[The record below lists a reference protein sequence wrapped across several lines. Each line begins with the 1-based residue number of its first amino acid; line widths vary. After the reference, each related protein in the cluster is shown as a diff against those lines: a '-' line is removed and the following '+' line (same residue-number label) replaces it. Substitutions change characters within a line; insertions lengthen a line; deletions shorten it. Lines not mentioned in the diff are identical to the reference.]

1 MGPLRPGQ
9 RTLERTGWS
18 QTSRAVPSMIS
29 QPEKAR
35 PRHWRESYDEKCE
48 RRHETR
54 ENLRHRNNVTTCRRL
69 RRGTEPPPQ
78 SPRQREFLRRRNLV
92 SDAGRTL
99 PGQKPEARIPPDPS
113 SWVEPR
119 PPVLLQHPRSC
130 PTFPPAHSLLS
141 LSILAEAVP
150 RQGASANTRG
160 TQTLTN
166 SSAGVKDSS
175 QQTDCGIAVLNKEIV
190 QLSNYLK
197 EALHRELLLKQ
208 KMVILQELFSTLL
221 QASEKSWQ
229 GQLNEDKLK
238 CKLRALENQLQACTQ
253 SYSKECVK
261 KILIEMEDQKQTYE
275 QKAKEALQKM
285 LEDKLQTEQQL
296 QNSQRSLTVTR
307 EDLAFWKEH
316 YTTLKAELT
325 KMTTAH
331 TELENSFHILQSELQ
346 RADAQN
352 EQLHQALRSLQS
364 EHAVLHQR
372 ASALQEDNDL
382 KAEHISA
389 IEDKLQKEQNQ
400 KVTLEATIS
409 HLHNLVQNQT
419 NEQKTQE
426 ATVQRKDQVFT
437 TQTPPL
443 TPAKEKQNAL
453 LEHPEEE
460 EGEESL
466 KDEMQKRTSQLTAK
480 ENEVYMDIQVA
491 EVKIPRHCSA
501 RAWAKHCS
509 RCGSPATLGVYKSEG
524 IPPANSPSL
533 CLQCTE
539 LRSEL
544 EALSEEYRSC
554 LTRLRQCRD
563 ELNHFQSKQ
572 AKRQRRHWIPLLV
585 AVIAMA
591 IATFLASYRP

>member
-1 MGPLRPGQ
+1 
-9 RTLERTGWS
+9 
-18 QTSRAVPSMIS
+18 MIS

-35 PRHWRESYDEKCE
+35 PRHRRESYDEKCE

-69 RRGTEPPPQ
+69 RRGTAEPSQ
-78 SPRQREFLRRRNLV
+78 SPRQREFLRRRNLA
-92 SDAGRTL
+92 SDAGRTP
-99 PGQKPEARIPPDPS
+99 PGQETEARVPPDPS
-113 SWVEPR
+113 SRVELR
-119 PPVLLQHPRSC
+119 PPVLLQVTPAPRAQLAALLFQHPWSC
-130 PTFPPAHSLLS
+130 PTFPPARSPLS
-141 LSILAEAVP
+141 LSIPLGISAEVVP
-150 RQGASANTRG
+150 RQGASVNTQAQEAPTPSWRG
-160 TQTLTN
+160 ELGCPCRLQG
-166 SSAGVKDSS
+166 SPPAPRVPADP
-175 QQTDCGIAVLNKEIV
+175 
-190 QLSNYLK
+190 LSPSPQ

-253 SYSKECVK
+253 SYSKERVK

-296 QNSQRSLTVTR
+296 QNSQTSLAVMR

-316 YTTLKAELT
+316 YTTLKTELT

-331 TELENSFHILQSELQ
+331 AELENTFHVLQSELQ
-346 RADAQN
+346 RADTQN
-352 EQLHQALRSLQS
+352 QQLHQALRSLQS
-364 EHAVLHQR
+364 EHATLHRR
-372 ASALQEDNDL
+372 ASALREDNDL
-382 KAEHISA
+382 KAEYISA

-409 HLHNLVQNQT
+409 HLHNLIQNQT

-466 KDEMQKRTSQLTAK
+466 TDEMQKRTSQLTAK
-480 ENEVYMDIQVA
+480 ENE
-491 EVKIPRHCSA
+491 
-501 RAWAKHCS
+501 
-509 RCGSPATLGVYKSEG
+509 
-524 IPPANSPSL
+524 
-533 CLQCTE
+533 CTE

-572 AKRQRRHWIPLLV
+572 AKRRRSHWIPLLV

>member
-1 MGPLRPGQ
+1 
-9 RTLERTGWS
+9 
-18 QTSRAVPSMIS
+18 MIS

-35 PRHWRESYDEKCE
+35 LRHRRASESYDEKCE

-54 ENLRHRNNVTTCRRL
+54 ENLRRRSNATTCRHL
-69 RRGTEPPPQ
+69 GRGAEEPPQ
-78 SPRQREFLRRRNLV
+78 SPRQREFLRRRNLA
-92 SDAGRTL
+92 SDAGRTP
-99 PGQKPEARIPPDPS
+99 PGQEPNARVPPK
-113 SWVEPR
+113 
-119 PPVLLQHPRSC
+119 PPVLLQVTPALGALPAPASTRYSTRSLSADC
-130 PTFPPAHSLLS
+130 GGISLQIKVQRMHHQKSAFPYGLQSGTGKRRHLPPSVLLS
-141 LSILAEAVP
+141 CFPSHPPSGGSPDPELEGEAGLSLPAPGVP
-150 RQGASANTRG
+150 ADPFSPSPQ
-160 TQTLTN
+160 
-166 SSAGVKDSS
+166 
-175 QQTDCGIAVLNKEIV
+175 
-190 QLSNYLK
+190 

-238 CKLRALENQLQACTQ
+238 CKLQALENQLQACTQ

-296 QNSQRSLTVTR
+296 QNSQRSLTATR

-316 YTTLKAELT
+316 YSTLKAELT

-331 TELENSFHILQSELQ
+331 TELESSFHVLQSKLQ

-352 EQLHQALRSLQS
+352 EQLQQALRSLQS
-364 EHAVLHQR
+364 EHAALHQR
-372 ASALQEDNDL
+372 ASTLQEDNDL

-400 KVTLEATIS
+400 KVTLEATVS
-409 HLHNLVQNQT
+409 LLHNLMRNQT
-419 NEQKTQE
+419 SEQKTQE
-426 ATVQRKDQVFT
+426 VTVQRKDQVFT

-443 TPAKEKQNAL
+443 TPAKEKQNSL
-453 LEHPEEE
+453 LEHLKEEEEE

-480 ENEVYMDIQVA
+480 ENE
-491 EVKIPRHCSA
+491 
-501 RAWAKHCS
+501 
-509 RCGSPATLGVYKSEG
+509 
-524 IPPANSPSL
+524 
-533 CLQCTE
+533 CTE

-563 ELNHFQSKQ
+563 ELNHFQSEQ
-572 AKRQRRHWIPLLV
+572 AKRRCNHWVPLLV
-585 AVIAMA
+585 AVTAMA

>member
-1 MGPLRPGQ
+1 
-9 RTLERTGWS
+9 
-18 QTSRAVPSMIS
+18 MIS

-35 PRHWRESYDEKCE
+35 PRHRRVSESYDEKCE

-54 ENLRHRNNVTTCRRL
+54 ENLRRRNNVTTCRRL
-69 RRGTEPPPQ
+69 GRGAEKPSQ
-78 SPRQREFLRRRNLV
+78 SPRQKEFLRRRNLA
-92 SDAGRTL
+92 SNAGRTP
-99 PGQKPEARIPPDPS
+99 PGQEPEARVPLDPCSRLPGALYPVTAWTMPDPATAHFGEMLTHAALS
-113 SWVEPR
+113 F
-119 PPVLLQHPRSC
+119 QHPWSC

-141 LSILAEAVP
+141 LSIPLGISAEAVP
-150 RQGASANTRG
+150 RRGASVNTQGSRAVPASPG
-160 TQTLTN
+160 APRRPTL
-166 SSAGVKDSS
+166 SFP
-175 QQTDCGIAVLNKEIV
+175 Q
-190 QLSNYLK
+190 

-296 QNSQRSLTVTR
+296 QNSQRSLAATR

-316 YTTLKAELT
+316 TTTLKAELT
-325 KMTTAH
+325 KMTTTH
-331 TELENSFHILQSELQ
+331 TELENSFHNLQSELQ
-346 RADAQN
+346 RAAGQN

-364 EHAVLHQR
+364 EHAALHRR
-372 ASALQEDNDL
+372 ASALREDNDL

-389 IEDKLQKEQNQ
+389 IEEKLHKEQNQ
-400 KVTLEATIS
+400 KVTLEATIR
-409 HLHNLVQNQT
+409 HLHNLIQKQS
-419 NEQKTQE
+419 NEQKIGE
-426 ATVQRKDQVFT
+426 MMVQRKDQVST

-453 LEHPEEE
+453 LELPEE

-466 KDEMQKRTSQLTAK
+466 ENEMQKRTSQLTAK
-480 ENEVYMDIQVA
+480 ENE
-491 EVKIPRHCSA
+491 
-501 RAWAKHCS
+501 
-509 RCGSPATLGVYKSEG
+509 
-524 IPPANSPSL
+524 
-533 CLQCTE
+533 CTE

-563 ELNHFQSKQ
+563 ELNHFQGEQ
-572 AKRQRRHWIPLLV
+572 AKRRRRHWIPLLV

-591 IATFLASYRP
+591 IATFLATYRP

>member
-1 MGPLRPGQ
+1 
-9 RTLERTGWS
+9 
-18 QTSRAVPSMIS
+18 MIS
-29 QPEKAR
+29 QPERAR
-35 PRHWRESYDEKCE
+35 PRPRRANESYDEKCE

-54 ENLRHRNNVTTCRRL
+54 ENLRRRNNATTCRHL
-69 RRGTEPPPQ
+69 GRGVEEPSQ
-78 SPRQREFLRRRNLV
+78 SPRQREFLRRRNLA
-92 SDAGRTL
+92 SDAGRTVL
-99 PGQKPEARIPPDPS
+99 GQEPEARAPPDRS
-113 SWVEPR
+113 SRVYQR
-119 PPVLLQHPRSC
+119 PPVLLQHPWSC
-130 PTFPPAHSLLS
+130 PTFPPAHCCLGIPLDIS
-141 LSILAEAVP
+141 AEAMA
-150 RQGASANTRG
+150 RRGASVNTQG
-160 TQTLTN
+160 TQTLAN
-166 SSAGVKDSS
+166 PSAGAKDSS
-175 QQTDCGIAVLNKEIV
+175 QQTDCGIAVLNKEMV

-261 KILIEMEDQKQTYE
+261 KVLIEMEDQKQTYE

-296 QNSQRSLTVTR
+296 QNSQRNLAATR

-331 TELENSFHILQSELQ
+331 TELENSLHVVQSQLQ

-352 EQLHQALRSLQS
+352 EQLRRALGSLQS
-364 EHAVLHQR
+364 EHAALHLR
-372 ASALQEDNDL
+372 ASALREDNDL
-382 KAEHISA
+382 KAEHIDA
-389 IEDKLQKEQNQ
+389 IKDELQKEQNQ
-400 KVTLEATIS
+400 KATLEATIS
-409 HLHNLVQNQT
+409 HLHNLIQSQT

-426 ATVQRKDQVFT
+426 VTVQRKDQVFT

-453 LEHPEEE
+453 LERPEEE

-466 KDEMQKRTSQLTAK
+466 KDEIQKRTSQLTAK
-480 ENEVYMDIQVA
+480 ENECRD
-491 EVKIPRHCSA
+491 
-501 RAWAKHCS
+501 
-509 RCGSPATLGVYKSEG
+509 
-524 IPPANSPSL
+524 
-533 CLQCTE
+533 

-563 ELNHFQSKQ
+563 ELNRFQSKQ
-572 AKRQRRHWIPLLV
+572 AQRRRGHWIPLLV
-585 AVIAMA
+585 AVTAVA

>member
-1 MGPLRPGQ
+1 
-9 RTLERTGWS
+9 
-18 QTSRAVPSMIS
+18 MIS

-35 PRHWRESYDEKCE
+35 PRHRHESYDEKCE

-54 ENLRHRNNVTTCRRL
+54 ENLRRRNNVTTCRHL
-69 RRGTEPPPQ
+69 GRGAEEPAQ
-78 SPRQREFLRRRNLV
+78 SPRQREFLRRRNLA
-92 SDAGRTL
+92 SDAGR
-99 PGQKPEARIPPDPS
+99 PPRGQEPKARVSPDS
-113 SWVEPR
+113 SSRVERR
-119 PPVLLQHPRSC
+119 PPGRLQVTPAPREQLWQLA
-130 PTFPPAHSLLS
+130 PARASTAL
-141 LSILAEAVP
+141 
-150 RQGASANTRG
+150 ASAAK
-160 TQTLTN
+160 
-166 SSAGVKDSS
+166 SKDRQKVRMH
-175 QQTDCGIAVLNKEIV
+175 QQKKGISLRTA
-190 QLSNYLK
+190 

-253 SYSKECVK
+253 SYSKEGVK

-296 QNSQRSLTVTR
+296 QNSQRSLAATR

-316 YTTLKAELT
+316 YTALKAELAKT
-325 KMTTAH
+325 TTAH
-331 TELENSFHILQSELQ
+331 AELENSFCVLQSELQ

-352 EQLHQALRSLQS
+352 ERLHQALRSLQS
-364 EHAVLHQR
+364 EHAALQQR
-372 ASALQEDNDL
+372 ASALREDNDL

-389 IEDKLQKEQNQ
+389 IEDELQKEQNQ
-400 KVTLEATIS
+400 KVTLEATVS
-409 HLHNLVQNQT
+409 HLHHLIQNRT
-419 NEQKTQE
+419 KEQKTQE
-426 ATVQRKDQVFT
+426 VSVQRKDQVFT

-443 TPAKEKQNAL
+443 TPAEEKQNAL

-460 EGEESL
+460 GEESL
-466 KDEMQKRTSQLTAK
+466 KEKMQKRTSQLTAK
-480 ENEVYMDIQVA
+480 ENE
-491 EVKIPRHCSA
+491 
-501 RAWAKHCS
+501 
-509 RCGSPATLGVYKSEG
+509 
-524 IPPANSPSL
+524 
-533 CLQCTE
+533 CTE

-544 EALSEEYRSC
+544 EALSEEYHSC

-572 AKRQRRHWIPLLV
+572 AKRRHSHWIPLLV